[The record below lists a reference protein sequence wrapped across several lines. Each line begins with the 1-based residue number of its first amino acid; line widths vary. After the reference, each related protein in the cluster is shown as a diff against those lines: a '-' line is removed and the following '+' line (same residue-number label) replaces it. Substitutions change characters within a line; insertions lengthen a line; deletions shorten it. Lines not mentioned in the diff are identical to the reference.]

1 LESSKLVFVFG
12 IIVLI
17 AFAGLSACSSD
28 DDSATKL
35 DPIPGNPTGTATAS
49 ANGFA
54 ATPAPEYEMEHPGA
68 GPGSPVT
75 VTVTV
80 AEGYITDVTITGPD
94 ESAGIGLEAI
104 ARAPAIIKAKN
115 TFNVQNVDIMSGA
128 TYTITAIKA
137 AGNEALGN
145 L

>member
-1 LESSKLVFVFG
+1 LKSSKLVFVFG
-12 IIVLI
+12 IIALI
-17 AFAGLSACSSD
+17 AFAGLSACSSDD

-35 DPIPGNPTGTATAS
+35 DPIPGNPTGTGTAS

-54 ATPAPEYEMEHPGA
+54 ATPAPEYEMEHPGE
-68 GPGSPVT
+68 GPGRPVT

-80 AEGYITDVTITGPD
+80 AEGYITDVVITGLD

-115 TFNVQNVDIMSGA
+115 TFNVDIMSGA